1 MTSSTH
7 KAAHTTKN
15 RDWPFDITDVCN
27 GQASMTDFVRRIRS
41 LQRDDNIPLVLAYGS
56 WASVAGRP
64 APCNRGHP
72 PCVGIGLRAQL
83 SKHFLVV
90 STPEAYTSK
99 TCSLCGSCCGSCAD
113 VDAIHR
119 AAKVANAKND
129 NERAYAARFSVRG
142 LRRCQN
148 ECCAAHLN
156 RDYNAAINIQ
166 RRCKAM
172 LTSGFH
178 MTLDETEAEFDR
190 LNNAGMVDG

>member
-1 MTSSTH
+1 
-7 KAAHTTKN
+7 
-15 RDWPFDITDVCN
+15 
-27 GQASMTDFVRRIRS
+27 
-41 LQRDDNIPLVLAYGS
+41 
-56 WASVAGRP
+56 
-64 APCNRGHP
+64 
-72 PCVGIGLRAQL
+72 
-83 SKHFLVV
+83 
-90 STPEAYTSK
+90 
-99 TCSLCGSCCGSCAD
+99 

-119 AAKVANAKND
+119 AAKMANAKND